1 LTIAALIADGK
12 FLAPSILE
20 YSTIKLMILKKIE
33 KKLILLTFCTVRILF
48 VSVFQVTIRVTNHP
62 GPLIAQHKRAQA
74 PTKTR
79 QAHRCARP
87 RKQAPAKKNQSNTK

>member
-1 LTIAALIADGK
+1 LLKAHA
-12 FLAPSILE
+12 
-20 YSTIKLMILKKIE
+20 IKLIKSTFNGEVYILAEIFFNIVGN
-33 KKLILLTFCTVRILF
+33 ILSQIL
-48 VSVFQVTIRVTNHP
+48 SSATSHKTMPILQNQQVTVRVTNHP

-87 RKQAPAKKNQSNTK
+87 SQKEKKSNTK